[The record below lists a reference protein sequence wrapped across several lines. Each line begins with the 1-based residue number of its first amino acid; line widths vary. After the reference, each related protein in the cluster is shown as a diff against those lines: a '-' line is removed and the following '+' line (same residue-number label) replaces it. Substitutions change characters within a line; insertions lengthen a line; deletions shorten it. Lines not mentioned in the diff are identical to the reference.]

1 MKEITTKDMC
11 ELMSHIDR
19 KAKEILERHP
29 TATAVDV
36 YEDLARQVKREAG
49 AYRFETADAKYLYA
63 MHEAIDCYGVPAW
76 MLEGEKDD

>member
-19 KAKEILERHP
+19 NAKEILERHP

-49 AYRFETADAKYLYA
+49 AYSFETANAKYLHA
-63 MHEAIDCYGVPAW
+63 MHIAIDCYGIPAW
-76 MLEGEKDD
+76 MLEGAKDD